1 MADISGS
8 IIGMIEDTQDN
19 GSSQA
24 ADQPTPPPPP
34 APQKAEPHEQF
45 SGGLDHTRSGDDPK
59 DAIPVAPVGT
69 IELDRTY
76 AEGAQ
81 TRSTP
86 DPIIA
91 PPTEGGADAN
101 SSEE

>member
-1 MADISGS
+1 MADISDS
-8 IIGMIEDTQDN
+8 IIVMLEDTQDN

-34 APQKAEPHEQF
+34 APQKDEPHKQF
-45 SGGLDHTRSGDDPK
+45 SGGLDHTRSGDDPAG
-59 DAIPVAPVGT
+59 AIPVAPVGT
-69 IELDRTY
+69 IEPDKPFR
-76 AEGAQ
+76 GGGQ

-86 DPIIA
+86 DPGA
-91 PPTEGGADAN
+91 GPPTEGGADAN

>member
-1 MADISGS
+1 MADISDS
-8 IIGMIEDTQDN
+8 IIVMLEDTQDN

-34 APQKAEPHEQF
+34 APLKAQPRKQF
-45 SGGLDHTRSGDDPK
+45 GGGLDHIRSGDDPK
-59 DAIPVAPVGT
+59 DAIPVAPVDS

-76 AEGAQ
+76 SEGAQ
-81 TRSTP
+81 TRSTT
-86 DPIIA
+86 DPIIV